1 MARRSSSAKAASAPP
16 PAWRSWR
23 STTRGSRGATAR
35 WRPSAR
41 ASRAFYVDTLGL
53 QVTEETA
60 DIIYLRGLEER
71 NHHSL
76 VLKKADIAVAEVV
89 GFRVFHDDDLD
100 KAK

>member
-1 MARRSSSAKAASAPP
+1 MTGPVPVFYPP
-16 PAWRSWR
+16 FNIVRLSHVVFRVTDLA
-23 STTRGSRGATAR
+23 
-35 WRPSAR
+35 

-76 VLKKADIAVAEVV
+76 VLRKE
-89 GFRVFHDDDLD
+89 GRYRRSRGGRLPRLR
-100 KAK
+100 